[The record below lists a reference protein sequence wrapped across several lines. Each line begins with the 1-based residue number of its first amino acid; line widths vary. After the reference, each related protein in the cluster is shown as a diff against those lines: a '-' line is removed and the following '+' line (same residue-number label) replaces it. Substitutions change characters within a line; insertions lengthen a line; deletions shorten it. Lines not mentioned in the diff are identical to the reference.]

1 MELYC
6 TRPSCTRPANSFP
19 DLDDSHVL
27 IEVKQKYCI
36 TCGMTLILGDRY
48 IPTKLLGQGG
58 FGAAFLARDRYT
70 PAQKLC
76 VVKLFKPDP
85 NLNAQQLQVAKNLF
99 QREGEV
105 LEQLGHHPQIPDLYA
120 FFPVTVNNAKTHQQ
134 EQFFYLVQE
143 FIDGQNLE
151 QELEQ
156 KGQISEAEVLEVLT
170 QILGVLQFVHEQGSI
185 HRDIKP
191 SNIMRKSDGQLFLLD
206 FGAVKKATVG
216 GGQIGRST
224 GVYTPGYA
232 PTEQMTGG
240 QVYPS
245 TDLYALAVT
254 CIQLLT
260 GKHPNDLFDT
270 FNSQWDWQKYLPQ
283 IPPNFANILNKM
295 LQSAPNQRYPS
306 AKDVLLAINPP
317 FPSTFTPTP
326 DPVSP
331 PVNPTPPVLSPS
343 KSKFSL
349 VETLIIAGT
358 TGAETGLLLI
368 IALKIGQIAI
378 AIPLLL
384 ILIGGLIYVR
394 YQRILEG
401 KDLPIIMAITLG
413 LALFLPRVNKAFSLE
428 MALII
433 FLLCTAGAIAF
444 TALFRLV
451 YNLLSKLFSDH

>member
-1 MELYC
+1 MELHC
-6 TRPSCTRPANSFP
+6 TRPSCTRPLNSFP
-19 DLDDSHVL
+19 DLDDPNVL

-76 VVKLFKPDP
+76 VVKQFKPDP

-156 KGQISEAEVLEVLT
+156 KGQISEDEVLEVLT

-191 SNIMRKSDGQLFLLD
+191 SNIMKRTDGKLFLLD

-224 GVYTPGYA
+224 GIYTPGYA

-270 FNSQWDWQKYLPQ
+270 YNSQWDWQKYVPQ
-283 IPPNFANILNKM
+283 ITPNFANILNKM

-306 AKDVLLAINPP
+306 AKDVLLAITPP
-317 FPSTFTPTP
+317 FPSTIKTPT
-326 DPVSP
+326 S
-331 PVNPTPPVLSPS
+331 TPSITPNSPVLSTS

-349 VETLIIAGT
+349 IETLIIAGT

-378 AIPLLL
+378 AIPLLI
-384 ILIGGLIYVR
+384 ILIGGLIYVQ

-401 KDLPIIMAITLG
+401 KDLPIIIGITLG
-413 LALFLPRVNKAFSLE
+413 LALFVPMINKTFSLE
-428 MALII
+428 IALVI

-451 YNLLSKLFSDH
+451 YNLLSKLFSGH